1 MKGKSL
7 VNVVFHLLHSL
18 TLNLSYPSP
27 LVSFMRPRLTGE
39 INWECNFIFS
49 GGLRE
54 TRWTRVKMSFTS
66 EHFDLSFVPPPLS
79 PLPFRKSMS
88 TERLTLVRR
97 EMEAG
102 SRSRTTSSSNS
113 SGGKRY
119 QPRAAWCC
127 ELYSVFLNSW
137 APSHTWFMFYACDV
151 REAIISHIFC
161 RARCYGEKQKSVLC
175 VGMKTNWKLF
185 ILPPTSPESASHT
198 VWTRC
203 ATRQG
208 GKKKSS
214 VRVFGYGNTKSYFR
228 YHISDI

>member
-1 MKGKSL
+1 M
-7 VNVVFHLLHSL
+7 NVVFHLLHSL

-79 PLPFRKSMS
+79 PLPLRKSMS

-102 SRSRTTSSSNS
+102 SRSRTTSSSSS

-137 APSHTWFMFYACDV
+137 APSHTWFIFYACDV

-161 RARCYGEKQKSVLC
+161 RARCYGESRSLYCTSAWKQTGNSSFCLQQ
-175 VGMKTNWKLF
+175 
-185 ILPPTSPESASHT
+185 AQRARHT
-198 VWTRC
+198 QAEHDVQPVKAERKRQAWECLVT
-203 ATRQG
+203 ATQ
-208 GKKKSS
+208 
-214 VRVFGYGNTKSYFR
+214 RV
-228 YHISDI
+228 ISDIIFLIFN

>member
-1 MKGKSL
+1 M
-7 VNVVFHLLHSL
+7 NVVFHLLHSL

-79 PLPFRKSMS
+79 PLPLRKSMS

-102 SRSRTTSSSNS
+102 SRSRTTSSSSS

-137 APSHTWFMFYACDV
+137 APSHTWFIFSCLWCE
-151 REAIISHIFC
+151 RSNHQSHFLQSQML
-161 RARCYGEKQKSVLC
+161 RRKQKSVSY

-208 GKKKSS
+208 GKKKTS